1 MQRVARVDVLEP
13 ELLTP
18 LDAKGRGETTG
29 PLDQVMLAVRLH
41 GDPAALPVLGLP
53 AAVEMGPTSTNAFQ
67 RRAMSST
74 NNEEVQVR

>member
-1 MQRVARVDVLEP
+1 
-13 ELLTP
+13 
-18 LDAKGRGETTG
+18 
-29 PLDQVMLAVRLH
+29 MLAVRLH
-41 GDPAALPVLGLP
+41 GDPAALPVLDLP